1 MGEFIRNLFLLIFGF
16 EIPLSSLLFFLF
28 NKVKQRLILIYF
40 YSILEIF
47 NSRQNQECIY
57 LFLNIKKRSRIIRNI
72 YLYIFLI
79 NINSNLDIFTKFIGS
94 VNSRYLRFRLK
105 TLSVGE
111 FGWGGTSV
119 KRQHRCPKGSS
130 MRTEISCRS

>member
-1 MGEFIRNLFLLIFGF
+1 MH
-16 EIPLSSLLFFLF
+16 LS
-28 NKVKQRLILIYF
+28 
-40 YSILEIF
+40 
-47 NSRQNQECIY
+47 
-57 LFLNIKKRSRIIRNI
+57 FLNIKKRSRIIKKILVLVLIFFNNI
-72 YLYIFLI
+72 C
-79 NINSNLDIFTKFIGS
+79 SNLNIFTKFIGS